1 MSTFSALLTSISYDD
16 QGAYEVG
23 FVAGVDHAAGVVA
36 AGVGAVARGAAIGGA
51 DAGVEAAAGL
61 SDAGVG
67 SDDDWWSTT
76 DDGAPTEDSDDK
88 WTTDDDW
95 SDVDDEGDFTDD
107 EEAVL
112 MMHVARCRQ
121 KRRRIA
127 TAVMLLGMYH
137 CDKFMN
143 KACYRVP
150 HETIYQWTMRTLGN
164 RTQLKHPQF
173 SLKGKSTE

>member
-1 MSTFSALLTSISYDD
+1 MSTFNALLTPISYDD

-23 FVAGVDHAAGVVA
+23 FAAGVDHAAGVA
-36 AGVGAVARGAAIGGA
+36 DAGVGAAAGGAAVGGA
-51 DAGVEAAAGL
+51 DV
-61 SDAGVG
+61 DAGVG
-67 SDDDWWSTT
+67 AAAGGDAAGLSDDDWWSTT

-112 MMHVARCRQ
+112 MMHVARCQQ
-121 KRRRIA
+121 KRRIA

-143 KACYRVP
+143 KAC
-150 HETIYQWTMRTLGN
+150 
-164 RTQLKHPQF
+164 
-173 SLKGKSTE
+173 